1 MELQTFA
8 QITGILVLLVGIP
21 MLVKGDATAA
31 FVQEFISNTLHMRC
45 SGALIVVLTVLTLRA
60 DYSIG
65 TDPAGLI
72 RIVAWLG
79 LVKGLTAAWKPD
91 VLKGLSER
99 MLNDASIRPILGIVA
114 IALGGLLLYGSQL
127 V

>member
-1 MELQTFA
+1 MELSTFA
-8 QITGILVLLVGIP
+8 QITGILVVLVGVPLLVN
-21 MLVKGDATAA
+21 GDATVA
-31 FVQEFISNTLHMRC
+31 FVQELMR
-45 SGALIVVLTVLTLRA
+45 SALYMRTAGALIVVLTVLTLKM

-79 LVKGLTAAWKPD
+79 LIKGITATWKPT
-91 VLKGLSER
+91 VLTGISER
-99 MLNDASIRPILGIVA
+99 MLGDGALRPVLGIVA
-114 IALGGLLLYGSQL
+114 IAMGGLLLYGSQL

>member
-8 QITGILVLLVGIP
+8 QITGILVLLIGIP
-21 MLVKGDATAA
+21 LLVKGDATVA
-31 FVQEFISNTLHMRC
+31 FVQEFMQSTLHMRC
-45 SGALIVVLTVLTLRA
+45 SGALIVVLSVLTLKEG
-60 DYSIG
+60 YSIG

-72 RIVAWLG
+72 RVVAWLG
-79 LVKGLTAAWKPD
+79 FIKGITAAWRPD

-99 MLNDASIRPILGIVA
+99 MLNDASIRPIFGIVS
-114 IALGGLLLYGSQL
+114 IAMGGLLLYGSQL